1 MRWAHVTCL
10 CAVMLAGVVLIG
22 PLMSI
27 ARAQAAPG
35 PVVRNVPG
43 SDQPSLVLIL
53 DDAVAEILVSEAIV
67 LLLST
72 LGSGLLLGGVAAM
85 DLWRERRDER

>member
-27 ARAQAAPG
+27 ARAQAAPA

-85 DLWRERRDER
+85 DLGRERRDER

>member
-10 CAVMLAGVVLIG
+10 CAVMLAGVVLFG

-27 ARAQAAPG
+27 ARAQAPPA
-35 PVVRNVPG
+35 PVVRNVPR

-72 LGSGLLLGGVAAM
+72 LGSGLLLGGVAAI
-85 DLWRERRDER
+85 DVWRERRDER